1 MEAKEKAPRFRER
14 KDFVRFLK
22 EIDRTSEGTIK
33 QIVGEDNYIDT
44 PGFYREEAKNYNNDI
59 EYFMEQNMG
68 TSELARL
75 KEYWETHIKD

>member
-1 MEAKEKAPRFRER
+1 METKVKEPRFRER

-33 QIVGEDNYIDT
+33 EIVGEDNYIDT
-44 PGFYREEAKNYNNDI
+44 PGFYREEARHYDNNI

>member
-59 EYFMEQNMG
+59 EYFMEQHMG
-68 TSELARL
+68 ASELARL

>member
-1 MEAKEKAPRFRER
+1 METKVKAPRFRER

-33 QIVGEDNYIDT
+33 EIVGEDNYIDT

-68 TSELARL
+68 TSELSRL

>member
-1 MEAKEKAPRFRER
+1 METKVKEPRFRER

-33 QIVGEDNYIDT
+33 EIVGEDNYIDT
-44 PGFYREEAKNYNNDI
+44 PGFYREEAKHYNNNI